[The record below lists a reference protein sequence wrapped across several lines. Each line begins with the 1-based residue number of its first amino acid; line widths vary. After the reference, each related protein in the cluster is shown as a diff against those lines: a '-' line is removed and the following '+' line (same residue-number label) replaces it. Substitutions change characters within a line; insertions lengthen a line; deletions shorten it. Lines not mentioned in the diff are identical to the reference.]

1 MSQTRNKRR
10 NNIRAGVFV
19 SLSLVLGLVVITILT
34 DAWSRLTTKVSV
46 YTVTFPISEG
56 IGTLATGS
64 QVRLGGVLIGNVNSV
79 IPRIED
85 NVPTSYIEVT
95 FAIDNQYLLYTN
107 ATIQSRAGLL
117 GSTGWLAI
125 SNVGNGETA
134 TEETDLQ
141 GTTNSMVTQIL
152 GRDAEVNISKSLN
165 ALRKISEALS
175 DDGGV
180 MAMLLGEEES
190 QTLQV
195 AIASAKSGLQAMDS
209 MLQSTHVVWPVW
221 EQSITTFL
229 KDSEGLPAEINKTL
243 QTVQETIHDVRK
255 NVLPNVEHAMQSL
268 KNTTQFLERMSNTYQ
283 KNSPSWAAKI
293 TSILQNFNQIS
304 ERAQKAIDEI
314 SASPWKL
321 LYRPTDREISYEQ
334 LNAAA
339 WKLLTALSDLKE
351 SATMLE
357 EAALSPNAPSD
368 AASIAASLQESAIAF
383 EHARTEILN
392 RMKLDFPRR

>member
-1 MSQTRNKRR
+1 
-10 NNIRAGVFV
+10 
-19 SLSLVLGLVVITILT
+19 
-34 DAWSRLTTKVSV
+34 
-46 YTVTFPISEG
+46 
-56 IGTLATGS
+56 
-64 QVRLGGVLIGNVNSV
+64 
-79 IPRIED
+79 
-85 NVPTSYIEVT
+85 
-95 FAIDNQYLLYTN
+95 
-107 ATIQSRAGLL
+107 
-117 GSTGWLAI
+117 
-125 SNVGNGETA
+125 
-134 TEETDLQ
+134 
-141 GTTNSMVTQIL
+141 
-152 GRDAEVNISKSLN
+152 
-165 ALRKISEALS
+165 
-175 DDGGV
+175 
-180 MAMLLGEEES
+180 
-190 QTLQV
+190 
-195 AIASAKSGLQAMDS
+195 MDS

-293 TSILQNFNQIS
+293 TSILQNVNQIS

-314 SASPWKL
+314 SASPWRL

-334 LNAAA
+334 LNAAS

-351 SATMLE
+351 SASMLE